1 MEPMN
6 NAMGVKAQLLPWM
19 VVVRRL
25 LRRNGSPTDDND
37 CGWEGSEVKDAE
49 LDLGRTSTMYMAT
62 HSSFFA
68 MVGVAEQFGQLRNAL
83 GSVLGPFEMIR
94 WLRGLITGR
103 PVNDGGISD
112 ESTSPP
118 ACPRMSM
125 GLIALEF
132 EGKVQNPGAEAY
144 DPVQW
149 KSFWF
154 STPILKANGMPVPL
168 SDLFH
173 LSLIL
178 LLWTLRGFR
187 RDTLVERKSFW
198 GAVHYEQVL

>member
-1 MEPMN
+1 
-6 NAMGVKAQLLPWM
+6 
-19 VVVRRL
+19 
-25 LRRNGSPTDDND
+25 
-37 CGWEGSEVKDAE
+37 
-49 LDLGRTSTMYMAT
+49 MAT

-94 WLRGLITGR
+94 GLRGLITGR
-103 PVNDGGISD
+103 PVNDGGMSD
-112 ESTSPP
+112 ESSYRSSSSSSHCVAFPSSCIVSFAASPP

-154 STPILKANGMPVPL
+154 STPVGGYGNCDASP
-168 SDLFH
+168 
-173 LSLIL
+173 
-178 LLWTLRGFR
+178 R
-187 RDTLVERKSFW
+187 
-198 GAVHYEQVL
+198 Y